1 MSIIQKEYSPVEDTL
16 QNYDRL
22 LEDAKRFNT
31 QNPSRSRFT
40 AVVDH
45 DGDNITVRIQR
56 KSKDSDST
64 FRNQYQ
70 VQQLN
75 KALSMILQPLGIT
88 VGMLNRQEV
97 MAGRTGVTDF
107 SKARQI
113 ATDTISMIRI
123 ANNMEGA

>member
-70 VQQLN
+70 AQQLN